1 MMKKLAVVLL
11 LMMAGTAWGQSDLPL
26 TYKGT
31 CTGNQ
36 TDIHDWSAIQDT
48 PAIKCDALTVMQKGS
63 ETIASFSNGDSTK
76 PVLAFTGELFTVR
89 ANQLSVDPYQGPI
102 GLAFP
107 IDHVLWGDGTPAVS
121 IHSAENVDKMGD
133 RGCYFHF
140 LAQGWTQLTTVEC
153 ELAVDTPN
161 HRPRRVQ
168 VTFRIARQFT
178 VDGKQISVEYGA
190 HGANSFYVLFDGLKI
205 AGTCGA
211 DVYQA
216 EDGVLRHMQPGT
228 PIARLFK
235 AVCYKDAAN
244 SQ

>member
-1 MMKKLAVVLL
+1 MTKLAVVLL
-11 LMMAGTAWGQSDLPL
+11 LMVVGTAWAQDDLPL
-26 TYKGT
+26 QFKGACNGT
-31 CTGNQ
+31 Q
-36 TDIHDWSAIQDT
+36 TDIRDLSAIQDT

-63 ETIASFSNGDSTK
+63 ETIASFSNGDPTK

-121 IHSAENVDKMGD
+121 IHSAENVDKMGG

-140 LAQGWTQLTTVEC
+140 IAQGWAQLTTVEC

-168 VTFRIARQFT
+168 VTFRITRQFT

-190 HGANSFYVLFDGLKI
+190 RGANSFYVVFNGMKI
-205 AGTCGA
+205 DGTCRVGL
-211 DVYQA
+211 YQIG
-216 EDGVLRHMQPGT
+216 GVLKHIEPGT
-228 PIARLFK
+228 PIERLFQ
-235 AVCYKDAAN
+235 AVCYKDAPN
-244 SQ
+244 SH

>member
-1 MMKKLAVVLL
+1 MTKLAVVLF
-11 LMMAGTAWGQSDLPL
+11 LMVAGSAWGQDVLPL
-26 TYKGT
+26 QFKGVCKGT
-31 CTGNQ
+31 Q
-36 TDIHDWSAIQDT
+36 TDIRDLSAIQDT
-48 PAIKCDALTVMQKGS
+48 PATKCDALTIMQKGS
-63 ETIASFSNGDSTK
+63 ETIASFSNGDPTK

-89 ANQLSVDPYQGPI
+89 TNQLSVDPYQGPI

-121 IHSAENVDKMGD
+121 IHPAENVDKMGD

-140 LAQGWTQLTTVEC
+140 IAQGWAQLTTVEC

-161 HRPRRVQ
+161 HRPRRIQ

-190 HGANSFYVLFDGLKI
+190 RGANSFHVLFDGLKI
-205 AGTCGA
+205 DGTCGA
-211 DVYQA
+211 DLYQA
-216 EDGVLRHMQPGT
+216 EDGVLRHTQPGT

-235 AVCYKDAAN
+235 VVCYKDVAS

>member
-1 MMKKLAVVLL
+1 MKNLALVVLL
-11 LMMAGTAWGQSDLPL
+11 TVAGVAWGQNDLPL
-26 TYKGT
+26 QFKGT
-31 CTGNQ
+31 CAGYQ
-36 TDIHDWSAIQDT
+36 TDIHDLSAIQNT

-63 ETIASFSNGDSTK
+63 ETIASFSNGDSIK

-89 ANQLSVDPYQGPI
+89 ANQLGVDPYQGPI

-121 IHSAENVDKMGD
+121 IHPAENVDKMGG

-140 LAQGWTQLTTVEC
+140 IAQGWAQLTTVEC

-168 VTFRIARQFT
+168 VTFRVTRQFT

-190 HGANSFYVLFDGLKI
+190 RGANSFYVVFNGMKI
-205 AGTCGA
+205 DGTCRVGLYQIGGA
-211 DVYQA
+211 LKHI
-216 EDGVLRHMQPGT
+216 EPGT

-235 AVCYKDAAN
+235 AVCYKDVAD

>member
-1 MMKKLAVVLL
+1 MTKLAVVLF
-11 LMMAGTAWGQSDLPL
+11 LMVAGSAWGQDVLPL
-26 TYKGT
+26 QLKGVCKGT
-31 CTGNQ
+31 Q
-36 TDIHDWSAIQDT
+36 TDIRDLSAIQDT
-48 PAIKCDALTVMQKGS
+48 PAIKCDALTIMQKGS
-63 ETIASFSNGDSTK
+63 ETIASFSNGDPTK

-89 ANQLSVDPYQGPI
+89 TNQLSVDPYQGPI

-121 IHSAENVDKMGD
+121 IHPAENVDKMGD

-140 LAQGWTQLTTVEC
+140 IAQGWAQLTTVEC

-161 HRPRRVQ
+161 HRPRRIQ

-190 HGANSFYVLFDGLKI
+190 RGANSFHVLFDGLKI
-205 AGTCGA
+205 DGTCGA
-211 DVYQA
+211 DLYQA
-216 EDGVLRHMQPGT
+216 EDGVLRHTQPGT

-235 AVCYKDAAN
+235 VVCYKDVAS

>member
-1 MMKKLAVVLL
+1 MKKLALALL
-11 LMMAGTAWGQSDLPL
+11 VMAGTAWGQNDLPL
-26 TYKGT
+26 MYKGI

-36 TDIHDWSAIQDT
+36 TDIHDLSAIQDT

-63 ETIASFSNGDSTK
+63 ETIVSFSNGDTTK

-102 GLAFP
+102 SSAFP

-121 IHSAENVDKMGD
+121 IHPAENVDKMGD

-140 LAQGWTQLTTVEC
+140 ITQGWTQLTTVEC

-161 HRPRRVQ
+161 HRPRRVL
-168 VTFRIARQFT
+168 VTFRITRQFT
-178 VDGKQISVEYGA
+178 VDGKQISLEYGA
-190 HGANSFYVLFDGLKI
+190 HGASSFHVLFDGLKI
-205 AGTCGA
+205 DGTCGT
-211 DVYQA
+211 DLYQA
-216 EDGVLRHMQPGT
+216 EDGVLRHMEPGT
-228 PIARLFK
+228 PVARLFK
-235 AVCYKDAAN
+235 AVCYKDVAS